1 MGLYIRDDGVRE
13 LVAKL
18 AEQER
23 CTLTEA
29 VRGAVAEKLQRRA
42 EEHDERW
49 RVLRQIQAEIAAMP
63 DLRPDF
69 TDDDLYDENGDPI
82 L

>member
-1 MGLYIRDDGVRE
+1 VGLYIRDNHVRD
-13 LVAKL
+13 LAAKL
-18 AEQER
+18 AEQEK

-29 VRGAVAEKLQRRA
+29 VRRAVEEKLQRRA

-49 RVLRQIQAEIAAMP
+49 RVLRLIQAEVAALP

-69 TDDDLYDENGDPI
+69 TDDDLYDEDGNPI

>member
-1 MGLYIRDDGVRE
+1 M
-13 LVAKL
+13 
-18 AEQER
+18 
-23 CTLTEA
+23 TEA
-29 VRGAVAEKLQRRA
+29 VRDAVAEKLQRRA
-42 EEHDERW
+42 EQHDERW
-49 RVLRQIQAEIAAMP
+49 RILRQIQAEIAAMP